1 VQWWMAG
8 VGLAVVLAWSAWD
21 LGHAG
26 RTSAPALATL
36 RAAGGLGLLAM
47 AVDALVAGFP
57 AAAAVA
63 ALAATP
69 LVAGLAAGGR
79 RARRARIAARGTP
92 PAAAPARD
100 QPLERRAA

>member
-1 VQWWMAG
+1 MQWWMAG
-8 VGLAVVLAWSAWD
+8 VGLAAVLAWSAWD
-21 LGHAG
+21 LGRAE

-57 AAAAVA
+57 VAAAVA

-79 RARRARIAARGTP
+79 RARRARIAARGGP
-92 PAAAPARD
+92 AAPAARD
-100 QPLERRAA
+100 EPLEQRAA